1 MNATSNVQQLREEL
15 TQTADSAITFARK
28 TAANVQSDA
37 KTAAED
43 VRHTVQRI
51 FRAGLGAFAMAEEEG
66 SRLFNQLVSRG
77 EKVNVPELK
86 LGSIRT
92 QIEDGADRVTAS
104 VKERAEDARFAAG
117 EAAGKV
123 EDRMQDAVA
132 TVMRRLGVPS
142 REEVADLTAS
152 VERLTKLVERLKA
165 EKSEAKSLNLE
176 AVGGGWYEIRVGAV
190 VIEKVQGREEA
201 EAALARLQ
209 AQQV

>member
-1 MNATSNVQQLREEL
+1 MNATSNVQQLRDEL
-15 TQTADSAITFARK
+15 KQTADSAVTFARK
-28 TAANVQSDA
+28 AASNVQSDV
-37 KTAAED
+37 KTASED

-66 SRLFNQLVSRG
+66 SKLFNQLVSRG

-92 QIEDGADRVTAS
+92 QIEEGADRVTSS
-104 VKERAEDARFAAG
+104 VKERADDARFAAG

-123 EDRMQDAVA
+123 EDRLQDVVA
-132 TVMRRLGVPS
+132 TVMRRLGVPT

-152 VERLTKLVERLKA
+152 VERLTNHIERLKA
-165 EKSEAKSLNLE
+165 EKAEAQSLRIE
-176 AVGGGWYEIRVGAV
+176 SVGGGWYEIRVGTV
-190 VIEKVQGREEA
+190 VVEKVQGRDEA
-201 EAALARLQ
+201 DATLARLQ

>member
-165 EKSEAKSLNLE
+165 EKSDAKSLNLE

>member
-15 TQTADSAITFARK
+15 KQTADSAVTFARK
-28 TAANVQSDA
+28 TASNVQADA

-43 VRHTVQRI
+43 VRYTVQRI

-66 SRLFNQLVSRG
+66 SKLFNQLVSRG

-86 LGSIRT
+86 LGAIRT
-92 QIEDGADRVTAS
+92 QIEDGADRVTTS

-123 EDRMQDAVA
+123 EDRLQDAVA

-152 VERLTKLVERLKA
+152 VERLTKHVERLKA
-165 EKSEAKSLNLE
+165 EKAEAQSLAIE
-176 AVGGGWYEIRVGAV
+176 SVGGGWYEIRVGTV
-190 VIEKVQGREEA
+190 VVEKVQGREEA
-201 EAALARLQ
+201 EAALTRLQ

>member
-15 TQTADSAITFARK
+15 KQTADSAVTFARK
-28 TAANVQSDA
+28 TASNVQSDV

-66 SRLFNQLVSRG
+66 SKLFNELVSRG

-92 QIEDGADRVTAS
+92 QLEEGADRVTTS

-123 EDRMQDAVA
+123 EDRLQDAVA
-132 TVMRRLGVPS
+132 TVMRRIGVPS

-152 VERLTKLVERLKA
+152 VERLTKHVERLKA
-165 EKSEAKSLNLE
+165 EKAEAQNLSME
-176 AVGGGWYEIRVGAV
+176 SVGGGWYEIRVGTV
-190 VIEKVQGREEA
+190 VVEKVQGREEA
-201 EAALARLQ
+201 EAAMARLQ